1 MFILEELYDTP
12 MREILAQGD
21 RDGACFLY
29 SIANAVGALACKPVD
44 HDEWLEG
51 IHALPFDM
59 RDYLAGSG
67 TVKLDSNQHYLEDF
81 CQNFLV
87 GLGVNAKITWHE
99 DLKSASELK
108 NILSPYNVFIM
119 AVDDDEHWVVIVD
132 TDDKDTVFIACSAE
146 ALNGTY
152 PYIEEISSQYH
163 RAYNKHS
170 TFAELRAEK
179 GYGLL
184 ISVEYKHKS
193 HSK

>member
-29 SIANAVGALACKPVD
+29 SIANAVGALACESVD
-44 HDEWLEG
+44 QDEWLDG
-51 IHALPFDM
+51 IRALPFDM

-67 TVKLDSNQHYLEDF
+67 TEKLDSNQHYLEDF
-81 CQNFLV
+81 CQNFLI

-99 DLKSASELK
+99 GIKSASELK
-108 NILSPYNVFIM
+108 NILSPFNVFIM
-119 AVDDDEHWVVIVD
+119 AVDDDAHWVAIVD
-132 TDDKDTVFIACSAE
+132 TDDKNTVFIACSAE

-152 PYIEEISSQYH
+152 PYNEEISSRYG
-163 RAYNKHS
+163 RAYNKQA
-170 TFAELRAEK
+170 TFTELRAGK

-184 ISVEYKHKS
+184 ISVDHKRKS
-193 HSK
+193 RS